1 MLSTTGGILVKPGR
15 RNSPGGP
22 EVTGTM
28 LVRRLRFHGRRFM
41 KTAAAIAIA
50 LILAGCATA
59 TTSAPPGA
67 QTFVG
72 EVRNWN
78 TKDNTVTLF
87 QGSPN
92 LVTVKVTP
100 DQLVGLDLNRTAR
113 VQGVRVE
120 PGDLNVLVPGGPMT
134 TVPKGIA
141 EVLELQGIVTTVDP
155 AGRLT
160 VNTTQGPIRIITAAG
175 AAQRLHASSPV
186 MV

>member
-1 MLSTTGGILVKPGR
+1 
-15 RNSPGGP
+15 
-22 EVTGTM
+22 
-28 LVRRLRFHGRRFM
+28 M

-59 TTSAPPGA
+59 TTPPPSGA

-113 VQGVRVE
+113 VTGVRVE
-120 PGDLNVLVPGGPMT
+120 PAELHVLVPGGPMT
-134 TVPKGIA
+134 TVPKGTA
-141 EVLELQGIVTTVDP
+141 EMLEVRGTVTSVDP
-155 AGRLT
+155 GGR
-160 VNTTQGPIRIITAAG
+160 
-175 AAQRLHASSPV
+175 
-186 MV
+186 